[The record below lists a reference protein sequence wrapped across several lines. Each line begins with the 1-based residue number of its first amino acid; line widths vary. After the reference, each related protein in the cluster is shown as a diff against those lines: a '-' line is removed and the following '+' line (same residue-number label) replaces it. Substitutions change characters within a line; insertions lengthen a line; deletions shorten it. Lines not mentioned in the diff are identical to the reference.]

1 MKRKRKRKKKSY
13 VRTTVSLPKEV
24 WEELRIESI
33 KTKTTMGELIAK
45 KLKELKE
52 LRSKLNMVDS

>member
-1 MKRKRKRKKKSY
+1 MRKKKRGY
-13 VRTTVSLPKEV
+13 VRTTVSLPKDV

-33 KTKTTMGELIAK
+33 KKKTTMGELIAK

-52 LRSKLNMVDS
+52 LRSRLNMVDP